1 MGTLDPEIESGIT
14 YMPNN
19 GAETI
24 AATLRKAIDNHR
36 YERKIV
42 QAALQTCAPQ
52 AVAPSLQNLLNQ
64 AMGLGMETTRKC
76 AANLQLGSMGA
87 LMNHGGG
94 KASNRH
100 RQRSH
105 FCQIS

>member
-24 AATLRKAIDNHR
+24 AATLRKVIDNHR
-36 YERKIV
+36 YERTIV
-42 QAALQTCAPQ
+42 QAALQTYGPRLWRPRCRT
-52 AVAPSLQNLLNQ
+52 SLTGNRFRN
-64 AMGLGMETTRKC
+64 GTTRKC
-76 AANLQLGSMGA
+76 AADLQLGSMGA